1 MQWQHMLSPI
11 CQKRILLID
20 SMLKARN
27 IEINQMNTAPDSW
40 SLDHGDHKS
49 YTKITNGI
57 DHSKPPDKS
66 IWLEKKFIVNIC
78 KVVLLWAKKS
88 EWNNESNAGNHET
101 SIFRSTF
108 KSLLP
113 YSYLLAFFSQYS
125 VRDKGIK
132 LLIFEY

>member
-1 MQWQHMLSPI
+1 
-11 CQKRILLID
+11 
-20 SMLKARN
+20 MLKARN

-66 IWLEKKFIVNIC
+66 IWLEK
-78 KVVLLWAKKS
+78 
-88 EWNNESNAGNHET
+88 T